1 MDTPPEFGTLAREA
15 PAPGPSASPHRGE
28 PEANPF
34 FGVPVEAAPG
44 LNEIARALLACG
56 NLAPIRGDV
65 TWAGHGSGGTCCV
78 CGKAVK
84 SSEVQYEV
92 EDEERR
98 SIGCHFPCFIAWQEE
113 SRRNRAVGRTPS
125 GLPSQG

>member
-1 MDTPPEFGTLAREA
+1 M
-15 PAPGPSASPHRGE
+15 
-28 PEANPF
+28 NPF
-34 FGVPVEAAPG
+34 FGVSGGADPS
-44 LNEIARALLACG
+44 LNEIARALLGCG
-56 NLAPIRGDV
+56 NLPPIRGDV
-65 TWAGHGSGGTCCV
+65 AWAGHGSGGTCCV
-78 CGKAVK
+78 CGEAVK

-113 SRRNRAVGRTPS
+113 SRRNRAMGRTPS

>member
-1 MDTPPEFGTLAREA
+1 MDTPTELGTLARESHA
-15 PAPGPSASPHRGE
+15 HGPCASPHRGE
-28 PEANPF
+28 PEVNPCS
-34 FGVPVEAAPG
+34 GVPGEADPG
-44 LNEIARALLACG
+44 LNEIARALLAGG

-92 EDEERR
+92 EDEGRR